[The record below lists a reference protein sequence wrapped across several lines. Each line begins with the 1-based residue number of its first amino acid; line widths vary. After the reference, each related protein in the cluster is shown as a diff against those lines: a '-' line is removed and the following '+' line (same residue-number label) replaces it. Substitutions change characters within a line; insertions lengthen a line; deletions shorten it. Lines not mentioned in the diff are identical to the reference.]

1 MNAIAPSSAT
11 STATPERAS
20 PSAPPDAA
28 DPGHPVHAYS
38 RLMDR
43 VNAESMR
50 DAARKGREAVEH
62 HPFRTA
68 ALSAL
73 AGLAVGLLIA
83 RR

>member
-1 MNAIAPSSAT
+1 MNAIASSSSPSSAT
-11 STATPERAS
+11 ATPEVAT
-20 PSAPPDAA
+20 PDAS
-28 DPGHPVHAYS
+28 DPGHPVHAWS

-43 VNAESMR
+43 VNTGSLR
-50 DAARKGREAVEH
+50 DAARQGREAVEH

-68 ALSAL
+68 AFSAL